1 VKSFARKLAAFRLD
15 TDILD
20 GLQAVKVRDGVP
32 VSEQVRRAL
41 LAWLEARGVT
51 LKPERQRRG
60 SRKSSRD

>member
-1 VKSFARKLAAFRLD
+1 MTSSARKLAAFRLD
-15 TDILD
+15 RDILD

-51 LKPERQRRG
+51 IKPERKRSG
-60 SRKSSRD
+60 TRKRI